1 MNQIT
6 WLEQNLDKVK
16 EQAFMAQQDLKKNPS
31 SYSARVNL
39 QTVEKRL
46 AELQNRL
53 QIEKTKKVSHL
64 HNYTSTSI

>member
-53 QIEKTKKVSHL
+53 QIEKTKKDSHL
-64 HNYTSTSI
+64 HNYASTSI

>member
-6 WLEQNLDKVK
+6 WLEQNVNKVK
-16 EQAFMAQQDLKKNPS
+16 ERAFMARENLKKNPT

-64 HNYTSTSI
+64 HGHANMSF

>member
-6 WLEQNLDKVK
+6 WLEQNLDKIK
-16 EQAFMAQQDLKKNPS
+16 ERAFAARQNLKKNPT

-39 QTVEKRL
+39 QTVEMRL

-53 QIEKTKKVSHL
+53 QIEKAKEVSHL
-64 HNYTSTSI
+64 HRQVNTSF

>member
-39 QTVEKRL
+39 QTIEKRL

-53 QIEKTKKVSHL
+53 QIEKTKKGSHL
-64 HNYTSTSI
+64 HNYASTSI

>member
-6 WLEQNLDKVK
+6 WLEQNVDKVK
-16 EQAFMAQQDLKKNPS
+16 EWAFMARQNLKKNPT

-64 HNYTSTSI
+64 HRHANTSF